1 MSTPAEEKE
10 YIKKSLSL
18 PSLISLFKIS
28 FNDNTYWFCGNFRL
42 EETWWNGQKYEYLP
56 LILNDYRYSEDNSSI
71 TPTLS
76 LVNVA
81 ALYSEFFA
89 GLPNL
94 VGAKVEFFLVWEDSV
109 ATTVGGATSSLY
121 AFRHKF
127 TLSRRIS
134 VTFDKVIYQ
143 LDPAGFLANSF
154 APSRLVLRNGLF
166 NMRFPGVS
174 KRYAD

>member
-1 MSTPAEEKE
+1 MSTPAQEKE
-10 YIKKSLSL
+10 YAKHSLSL
-18 PSLISLFKIS
+18 PSLVSLFVIT
-28 FNDNTYWFCGNFRL
+28 FNGATHRFCGNFRL

-56 LILNDYRYSEDNSSI
+56 LVISDYRYSEDNSSI

-76 LVNVA
+76 LINVA
-81 ALYSEFFA
+81 ALYSAVFA

-94 VGAKVEFFLVWEDSV
+94 IGAKVEFFLVWEDSIK
-109 ATTVGGATSSLY
+109 TTVEEATSSLF

-134 VTFDKVIYQ
+134 ATFDKVIYQ
-143 LDPAGFLANSF
+143 LDPAGFLANSS

-166 NMRFPGVS
+166 NMCFPGVS
-174 KRYAD
+174 KRYDS